1 MRGTRHQLQPERTT
15 QILGEAAIVC
25 KAIERHLRAAT
36 YRGETE
42 RAHELGALGSG
53 VSELILALAR
63 PHQQSNAA

>member
-1 MRGTRHQLQPERTT
+1 MRDTRHQLQPERTA

-25 KAIERHLRAAT
+25 KAIERHRLTAT

-53 VSELILALAR
+53 VSELILALTR

>member
-1 MRGTRHQLQPERTT
+1 MRDTEHQLQPDRTT

-25 KAIERHLRAAT
+25 KAIERHQLTAT

-53 VSELILALAR
+53 VSELILALTR

>member
-1 MRGTRHQLQPERTT
+1 MRDTGHQLQPDRTT
-15 QILGEAAIVC
+15 QIFGEAAIVC
-25 KAIERHLRAAT
+25 KAIERHRLTAT

-53 VSELILALAR
+53 VSELVLALTR

>member
-1 MRGTRHQLQPERTT
+1 MRDTRHHLQPDRTT

-25 KAIERHLRAAT
+25 KAIERHRLTAT

-53 VSELILALAR
+53 VSELVLALTR
-63 PHQQSNAA
+63 PHQQSIAA

>member
-1 MRGTRHQLQPERTT
+1 MRDTEHQLQPDRTT

-25 KAIERHLRAAT
+25 KAIERHRLTAT

-53 VSELILALAR
+53 VSELILALTR